1 MNKEQELEFLMN
13 PVLYDKY
20 QQLSCKEHKQH
31 FLLDKKFY
39 RKRIQ
44 DMAKNCAKVGIVKDI
59 PPQNETILQVFNYF
73 AATCIDHFKLIDE
86 TECYQNEYNDLVLNN
101 ENDANSS
108 DNTNSSDNA
117 NDILFASNISE
128 KKVISMDDFVTRKNV
143 RQSNKKN
150 HFPKQKIANVKE
162 KKYRT
167 KGIKKNKSNP
177 IINNEKGI
185 V

>member
-1 MNKEQELEFLMN
+1 MNTTLNISIKLLIQLINTKKTFLIYSIDEKTNTITDYIITNDMTR
-13 PVLYDKY
+13 YFR
-20 QQLSCKEHKQH
+20 KQH
-31 FLLDKKFY
+31 H
-39 RKRIQ
+39 
-44 DMAKNCAKVGIVKDI
+44 
-59 PPQNETILQVFNYF
+59 
-73 AATCIDHFKLIDE
+73 HFKLIDE
-86 TECYQNEYNDLVLNN
+86 TECYQNEYNDLVLTNG
-101 ENDANSS
+101 NDANSS